1 MIRVRVK
8 DMSGLSEDTL
18 SKIESTM
25 IFTKN
30 FYVGR
35 LRFVELYNSK
45 GEVIRIF
52 PERIEEVLF
61 IINDKD
67 TN

>member
-25 IFTKN
+25 IYTKN
-30 FYVGR
+30 FYEGGI
-35 LRFVELYNSK
+35 RFAELYNSK